1 MSKRELNQLFDKDEM
16 NAKEMVDKLNALNK
30 AYYIRQQKS
39 GRMVPLNDMDCCIIT
54 IIQDKLAK
62 W

>member
-30 AYYIRQQKS
+30 AYYIRQ
-39 GRMVPLNDMDCCIIT
+39 
-54 IIQDKLAK
+54 
-62 W
+62 